1 MAMKKVFK
9 EMSFAGNLHLRFD
22 EGEDAPAA
30 TPRRGDLLC
39 IMEREEKLFSVLLCA
54 LAVLANCAKADIVA
68 AQEHLDENGNIKSI
82 TVNDPNAQIG
92 TVKTPW
98 MFVRPDG
105 KSGFANDFTKN
116 AISVVSEDGTN
127 YYAHVEDQYG
137 DRTKVIHF
145 TIDENGIPSKHGD
158 FIDLTG
164 HVGDFWDMQNR
175 KLIGVSQGYLCFYP
189 TEEYGKSI
197 LYNPYIQSN
206 RMSSDNYSD
215 DTTLESKSPQVRCL
229 AFCQDGHKVH
239 VLCNCKYT
247 DTNNVTRTVTRVR
260 GINGSTFNGEGSV
273 SVRGMPL
280 SDENRVMAYRP
291 DKYSNPVIG
300 DSSGRVVYLRSDPK
314 IPKKPQ
320 LPGSVSGVTISDK
333 GDIFVTSTATNA
345 FFNLGKEEKYNVV
358 TGNDGNAKPVVPK
371 TNDGIVRI
379 IDNRSKGGKL
389 MCITT
394 KGIHSMDD

>member
-30 TPRRGDLLC
+30 TPRRGVLLY

-54 LAVLANCAKADIVA
+54 LAALANCAKADIVA

-105 KSGFANDFTKN
+105 KSGFANDFTTN

-127 YYAHVEDQYG
+127 YYAHVENQYG

-158 FIDLTG
+158 VINL
-164 HVGDFWDMQNR
+164 VGIGGAPWEMDNR
-175 KLIGVSQGYLCFYP
+175 KLVGVSQGYLCFYP
-189 TEEYGKSI
+189 TEGYGRSFI
-197 LYNPYIQSN
+197 YNPKINHKGGDTYGLSVEE
-206 RMSSDNYSD
+206 SDSAQ
-215 DTTLESKSPQVRCL
+215 ERCL

-239 VLCNCKYT
+239 VLCNCEYT
-247 DTNNVTRTVTRVR
+247 DTNGVTRTVTRVR
-260 GINGSTFNGEGSV
+260 GINGSAFNGEGSFFDNT
-273 SVRGMPL
+273 L
-280 SDENRVMAYRP
+280 SDEKRVMTYHPRLGAI
-291 DKYSNPVIG
+291 IG
-300 DSSGRVVYLRSDPK
+300 DSDGK
-314 IPKKPQ
+314 IIRFKNTRPIDVNP
-320 LPGSVSGVTISDK
+320 LLGPVSGITSGK
-333 GDIFVTSTATNA
+333 NDIFVTSMATNA
-345 FFNLGKEEKYNVV
+345 FYNAGLSGDTKYNVV
-358 TGNDGNAKPVVPK
+358 SGEGGAAKPVVPK

-389 MCITT
+389 MCVTT
-394 KGIHSMDD
+394 KGIHTIDD